1 MFKGISIIEFSDK
14 FKTDQD
20 CKDYLAQ
27 LKWSQGYKC
36 CKCQHTGYVKGKKEG
51 HRRCQQCG
59 YEESFTSGT
68 LFHKVKFPLLKAF
81 HICFR
86 VCVRKKG
93 MSTVELSKELML
105 QQKTCW
111 LFKRKIQEAMKSS
124 EQQPLKGKVEV
135 DEFVIGQAE
144 EGQPG
149 RSNGDKTK
157 VVIAVERVKENGIG
171 RAYAKVIA
179 DFSAASFT
187 PFFKTHINAEA
198 KIKTDK
204 WRGYLP
210 LKKAYPLLE
219 QQPSENGENF
229 KELHMVIM
237 SIKGWLR
244 GIHHHCSPQM
254 MQCYLDEFCY
264 RFNRRSFP
272 DTMLHKLLDRMVKH
286 KPLFLYAEEN

>member
-1 MFKGISIIEFSDK
+1 MFKGISIIEFSEK

-27 LKWSQGYKC
+27 LKWSQGYKYG
-36 CKCQHTGYVKGKKEG
+36 KCQHTTYVKGKKEG

-59 YEESFTSGT
+59 YEESFTSVT

-124 EQQPLKGKVEV
+124 EQQPYTGKAEV

-144 EGQPG
+144 EGKPG
-149 RSNGDKTK
+149 RSDGDKSK
-157 VVIAVERVKENGIG
+157 VVIAIERVKSGIG
-171 RAYAKVIA
+171 RAYAKVIP
-179 DFSAASFT
+179 DFSAASFI
-187 PFFKTHINAEA
+187 PFFKTHTNEDA

-210 LKKAYPLLE
+210 LKNAYPLLE
-219 QQPSENGENF
+219 QEPSESGENF

-237 SIKGWLR
+237 SIKGSLR
-244 GIHHHCSPQM
+244 GGHHHCSPGM
-254 MQCYLDEFCY
+254 M
-264 RFNRRSFP
+264 P
-272 DTMLHKLLDRMVKH
+272 
-286 KPLFLYAEEN
+286 